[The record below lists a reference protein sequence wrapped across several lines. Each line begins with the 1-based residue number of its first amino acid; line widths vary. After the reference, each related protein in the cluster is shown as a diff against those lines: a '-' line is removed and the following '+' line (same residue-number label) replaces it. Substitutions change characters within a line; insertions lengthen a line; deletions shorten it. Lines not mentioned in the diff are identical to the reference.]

1 MAQSSTFAGSEAFAL
16 GSCITFDTLDFLS
29 IGELH
34 LSAPSVPTT
43 TGLGLVCSTRSK
55 VEKWRLKRR
64 TADLKRRLN
73 QHTAITKQGKDEV
86 PPSTLGDITK
96 ALSEVIQQL
105 TDLKVQQVIVLLR
118 LATVG
123 NHQASSSA
131 SAIPRVVPMG

>member
-1 MAQSSTFAGSEAFAL
+1 MTSS
-16 GSCITFDTLDFLS
+16 
-29 IGELH
+29 
-34 LSAPSVPTT
+34 SAHQVVSLAP
-43 TGLGLVCSTRSK
+43 
-55 VEKWRLKRR
+55 
-64 TADLKRRLN
+64 
-73 QHTAITKQGKDEV
+73 HEV